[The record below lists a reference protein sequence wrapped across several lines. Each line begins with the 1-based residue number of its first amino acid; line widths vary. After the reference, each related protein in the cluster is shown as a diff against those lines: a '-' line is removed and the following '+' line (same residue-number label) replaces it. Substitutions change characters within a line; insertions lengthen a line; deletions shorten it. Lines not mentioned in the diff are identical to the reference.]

1 MATDDTA
8 DGPISEPVEQ
18 PRMALDPAGADRE
31 GADRRA

>member
-18 PRMALDPAGADRE
+18 SLMVLDPAGADRE